1 MNKIVSI
8 NNNNLTIK
16 EYEGQRVVTLWDIA
30 RLHGKDVRSIR
41 MNFENNKRYLI
52 EKEDYYLIEKQ
63 SEFAVNIIDSKEI
76 NYHSLNASKNIPVF
90 TESGYLMMAKP
101 MQDELSWQIQR
112 QLVKSYFKVQEIK
125 QNIIENVPFDNKI
138 EKLQLEKEGF
148 KLAID
153 LLKPSKVSAIKML
166 KDFNK
171 SQGLSTEY
179 LPEYVDEQIGKS
191 ATELLKKFNV
201 SMSTIKFNQLM
212 LEHGF
217 LEEKT
222 RPSTNKAGIKK
233 YKSLTE
239 KGLKYGKNERSTR
252 GSAQETQ
259 PLYYE
264 DTFMRLVNSLM
275 ALREVI

>member
-217 LEEKT
+217 LEENE
-222 RPSTNKAGIKK
+222 RKAKRGTKK
-233 YKSLTE
+233 YKVLTE
-239 KGLKYGKNERSTR
+239 KGLKYGKNVVCSRGTER
-252 GSAQETQ
+252 QTQ